1 MLTLADASFY
11 NLPHEEFI
19 RRSLVISCQHLSAR
33 FNSLSFN
40 GYLLCLLTRPSAF
53 ASGAIKSCIW
63 LCAGRGRCV
72 SKPRF
77 PAWNTGE
84 NWGWDRGHEAHAA
97 VRECG
102 RKRR

>member
-19 RRSLVISCQHLSAR
+19 WRSLVISCQHLSAR

-63 LCAGRGRCV
+63 ALCGSREMCQQTAIPTMEYR
-72 SKPRF
+72 
-77 PAWNTGE
+77 
-84 NWGWDRGHEAHAA
+84 WGQE
-97 VRECG
+97 
-102 RKRR
+102 